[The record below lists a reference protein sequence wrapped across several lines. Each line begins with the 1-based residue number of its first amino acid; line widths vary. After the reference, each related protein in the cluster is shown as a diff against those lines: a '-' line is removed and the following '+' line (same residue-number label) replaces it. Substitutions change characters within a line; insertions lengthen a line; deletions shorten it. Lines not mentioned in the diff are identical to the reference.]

1 LKFTKEVGIGIL
13 VILGTFMSIFSYNYL
28 KGINLFEKTRTFK
41 IIYTKVDGLAPSN
54 PVTLN
59 GYKIGKVQKINFN
72 PNNTKELIVD
82 VIIENDVKFSKT
94 SKAELYET
102 GLIGGKAIAIIP
114 DYDNNAVATSG
125 DYLNGIVKPGLT
137 DLVNQIMPQ
146 IQLQLETVMEEAD
159 KVFSNFN
166 SFLDETT
173 KKDLQNAIK
182 DISLLSSSLSNA
194 SKNIDE
200 AILEIKPNLN
210 NTFKN
215 LNKASIDISEL
226 SNNLSKS
233 NIDEILVDLD
243 TTLTNISEITNKI
256 KSGEGSIGE
265 LIYNDA
271 FIINLNKLTKELDE
285 LIYDIKINPSRY
297 INISVFGRKEKE
309 YKKPN

>member
-1 LKFTKEVGIGIL
+1 
-13 VILGTFMSIFSYNYL
+13 MSIFSYNYL

-41 IIYTKVDGLAPSN
+41 IVYTKVDGLAPSN

-72 PNNTKELIVD
+72 ANNTKELIVD
-82 VIIENDVKFSKT
+82 VVIENDVKFSKT

-114 DYDNNAVATSG
+114 DYDNNVIAKSG
-125 DYLNGIVKPGLT
+125 DYLIGVVKPGLT

-215 LNKASIDISEL
+215 LNKASIDISKI

-309 YKKPN
+309 YKNPN